1 MNEQKTNKIS
11 TWLAFLAGLL
21 IIVLLSILSGITNI
35 QVTNT
40 RRENKVIQV
49 ENYSCDRVIKE
60 DTPAGLIDIYTF
72 DFNYDLKEG
81 QYLVFYTLHQYTEV

>member
-40 RRENKVIQV
+40 TR
-49 ENYSCDRVIKE
+49 
-60 DTPAGLIDIYTF
+60 
-72 DFNYDLKEG
+72 
-81 QYLVFYTLHQYTEV
+81 